1 MMALRMKQ
9 NYCSK
14 DGLVVQWGEVPNEAG
29 NPAGGK
35 MEDRIV
41 GIHKQLK
48 EGKKLHQLAEEDPYA
63 FVKNA
68 NGLMRLDAIV

>member
-1 MMALRMKQ
+1 
-9 NYCSK
+9 
-14 DGLVVQWGEVPNEAG
+14 
-29 NPAGGK
+29 

-48 EGKKLHQLAEEDPYA
+48 EGKKLYQLAEEDPYA

-68 NGLMRLDAIV
+68 NGLMRLDAIVQARANT

>member
-1 MMALRMKQ
+1 
-9 NYCSK
+9 
-14 DGLVVQWGEVPNEAG
+14 
-29 NPAGGK
+29 